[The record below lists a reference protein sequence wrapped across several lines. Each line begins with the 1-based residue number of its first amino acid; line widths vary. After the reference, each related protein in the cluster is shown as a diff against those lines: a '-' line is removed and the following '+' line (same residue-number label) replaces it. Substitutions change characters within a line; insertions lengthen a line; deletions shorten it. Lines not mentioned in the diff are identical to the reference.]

1 MLVPLSKGW
10 QPKNENEN
18 ENGNEKKD
26 FYFIWASERSGYRQ
40 LYLYKI
46 SNNKNV
52 ISVECLLDKMPI
64 GGGGSWIVDGIEGI
78 NEKKEIIYFSCNKGK
93 YTWILCI
100 SIYIWLYE

>member
-10 QPKNENEN
+10 QPKDENEI
-18 ENGNEKKD
+18 ED

-52 ISVECLLDKMPI
+52 ISVECLLDKKPI

-93 YTWILCI
+93 DLCILCI
-100 SIYIWLYE
+100 SICIYVCKCG